1 MGRWLMGHP
10 EGLGQWVLLARR
22 PEHTPPKPSAAS
34 WISGPS
40 SLFSD

>member
-1 MGRWLMGHP
+1 MGRWFMGHL

-22 PEHTPPKPSAAS
+22 PQHTPPKPSAVS
-34 WISGPS
+34 WSSGPS